1 LSPQRNAA
9 KTTNKLSLT
18 FESGILVTDL
28 NEAIV
33 FFLVR
38 ADLVLNFCTA
48 KRRCFLRLRTSRQ
61 WDSSMEKDSNPIH
74 RHTWLQMWLWKNLA
88 NPFAPKSPGNRKRIN
103 HGQWSPGLSFVYHST
118 TVTAKWYTRNT
129 KEPNQTNA
137 VLFIVLTEAKLLVDR
152 VHLWVG
158 H

>member
-88 NPFAPKSPGNRKRIN
+88 N
-103 HGQWSPGLSFVYHST
+103 
-118 TVTAKWYTRNT
+118 
-129 KEPNQTNA
+129 QTNA
-137 VLFIVLTEAKLLVDR
+137 VLFVVLTEAKLLVDR